1 MPNPVNS
8 LFFRR
13 YSDRRLTLGSYWECP
28 ALSIHLESLLSVE
41 EVVTNPGVKDHNRQ
55 EAEGEAEVDI
65 KPFVMIIIVV
75 GRPLWATTGR
85 IIRIGGEVVEI
96 AGEVVGIAG
105 EVVEIAG
112 VEAGAGALGREE
124 EGAGEVIEVDQG
136 HPQVATLRG
145 GDLVMAEILTARIT
159 ESPATGGD
167 QMLGERQVQGLQ
179 ELRPLLLLTQ
189 ERQILDLTL
198 ETWGLLRRT
207 TPRRL
212 PSSLLAWEAGEDPA
226 EEGCPKWR
234 ITISIGRRTAWW
246 STTAPAKV

>member
-1 MPNPVNS
+1 M
-8 LFFRR
+8 
-13 YSDRRLTLGSYWECP
+13 
-28 ALSIHLESLLSVE
+28 
-41 EVVTNPGVKDHNRQ
+41 
-55 EAEGEAEVDI
+55 DI
-65 KPFVMIIIVV
+65 KALVMITIV
-75 GRPLWATTGR
+75 GGHPLWATTGR
-85 IIRIGGEVVEI
+85 IIRI
-96 AGEVVGIAG
+96 VGQEAG

-112 VEAGAGALGREE
+112 VEVGGGALEREE
-124 EGAGEVIEVDQG
+124 EGAGEGIEVDQD

-145 GDLVMAEILTARIT
+145 GDLVMVEISTARIT
-159 ESPATGGD
+159 ESPASGGD

-212 PSSLLAWEAGEDPA
+212 PSSLPAWEAGEDLA

-234 ITISIGRRTAWW
+234 ITINTGKRTAWW
-246 STTAPAKV
+246 SMTAPAKVWQGCLSPSRGSPTFQDSPKPSWTASPGRGSRLPPQFRRNLGLWLFRREM